1 MWQALGVTAAAALV
15 YGASVLPWATVLG
28 TARPLPER
36 LAGEPLRVEA
46 TVNAWNSHVRYGD
59 VTVPNVF
66 VVVAAFGAAVACWIG
81 ASGARNAAS
90 IVASGLALCGLV
102 HTLCFLAILM
112 RSRSG
117 IPEAGALLTAGAML
131 ILLVLTLL
139 PRRTGQVT
147 GSR

>member
-1 MWQALGVTAAAALV
+1 MRQPFGVTAAAALV
-15 YGASVLPWATVLG
+15 LVAAFLPWVTVPG

-36 LAGEPLRVEA
+36 LTGEPLRMEA

-59 VTVPNVF
+59 FTVPNAF
-66 VVVAAFGAAVACWIG
+66 VVVAAFGATIACWIG

-90 IVASGLALCGLV
+90 LVASGLALCGLV

-112 RSRSG
+112 RSQSG
-117 IPEAGALLTAGAML
+117 TVEAGALLTAGAML
-131 ILLVLTLL
+131 VLLILTLL